1 MMVFINSTMLHKAAC
16 LFAFS
21 ILTVLL
27 FVPCTAPAQQSYNKL
42 IAAGAAELQKGEYG
56 AARSAFEE
64 AVRLKGDDP
73 AGRFGLGLAYF
84 HLREDRLAE
93 QELSRVIELNPR
105 ETTAFQVLGELSY
118 RNDDLERAAGYWEKA
133 VELNPGDEKLR
144 ARLDRIRKEHRAE
157 KDFNRDVTS
166 HFLVK
171 YEGREKIAAGALGDI
186 QQITAYYANGLL
198 NNGTHIADALQF
210 LLDDKAAW
218 ASGIHNTQNTA
229 APFGGKNVDGLVG
242 FSKGAVAALQS
253 LDSGSFGIHEL
264 RMLGKK
270 GALFIGQNGL
280 RFEWVPVRDGV
291 TFAGVRELDWEGA
304 EAHYDDRSMLACTL
318 VHVIDCLDGAAAPE
332 STLQG
337 GYHTMQILD
346 ALLRSAEQ
354 SGQKISI

>member
-1 MMVFINSTMLHKAAC
+1 MSGSKRYRGVVIGCGKVGATFEMNSGIPKPASHAAALKAGPRTELAALVDPDPAALKKAAEYYGVPGCIDAREC
-16 LFAFS
+16 LEKFQ
-21 ILTVLL
+21 
-27 FVPCTAPAQQSYNKL
+27 PD
-42 IAAGAAELQKGEYG
+42 IAVISTPPGTH
-56 AARSAFEE
+56 E
-64 AVRLKGDDP
+64 AM
-73 AGRFGLGLAYF
+73 LA
-84 HLREDRLAE
+84 LA
-93 QELSRVIELNPR
+93 
-105 ETTAFQVLGELSY
+105 
-118 RNDDLERAAGYWEKA
+118 LERKVPAIICEKPVSDTLEAAQRMIALAGESGS
-133 VELNPGDEKLR
+133 VVIVNHQRRFLPLFR
-144 ARLDRIRKEHRAE
+144 AA
-157 KDFNRDVTS
+157 
-166 HFLVK
+166 
-171 YEGREKIAAGALGDI
+171 REKIAAGALGDI

-318 VHVIDCLDGAAAPE
+318 AHVVDCLDGAAAPE
-332 STLQG
+332 STLEG

-346 ALLRSAEQ
+346 ALLRSADKE
-354 SGQKISI
+354 GEKVVIE